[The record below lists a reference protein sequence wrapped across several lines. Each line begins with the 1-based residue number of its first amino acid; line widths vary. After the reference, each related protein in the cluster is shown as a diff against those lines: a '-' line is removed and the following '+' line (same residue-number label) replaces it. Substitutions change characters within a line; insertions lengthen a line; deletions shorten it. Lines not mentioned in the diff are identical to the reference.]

1 MTAAKRNR
9 LAIGLVLAVAGALGA
24 QAPFAAAK
32 EADSPRAH
40 TAAAKK
46 KSHAS
51 GAHNAKAKAKKPST
65 HGHATAEA
73 AKKSHTPKAHPAKTA
88 AKKSHTRH
96 GHAVVVKNVP
106 MPSRR
111 PASLPRLAASV
122 PLPQP
127 TPLAR
132 AGQPLQ
138 QAALPRPVP
147 LPKDRPQLVAD
158 RFVPVPQPPQRNDSQ
173 VSAYA
178 EASVATRS
186 LMFDSRAMFNPVI
199 RPVARTFVFAP
210 TASTS
215 AADIDELK
223 RVIAFARKGKEDD
236 ANAAEKAISDPVAR
250 KLAEWIILRSDNTT
264 PSFQRYATFID
275 ANPSW
280 PQVTFFTRRAEN
292 ALWNDKIDNATVLAF
307 FAHRQPSTAKGR
319 YMLARALLAK
329 GERAAATALV
339 RYAWR
344 NEDCSSDVESQVLD
358 MFGSML
364 TREDHKVRMERRFY
378 ADDIEAGMR
387 EAHRLG
393 GAQLA
398 IGRARTAVIA
408 RENKAKALLD
418 DVPESARHDAGY
430 IFARVQWLRRHDKP
444 DEAAKLALTAPHNAA
459 DLVDTNKWWRE
470 TRLLVR
476 KLLDDNHPQT
486 AYRVAREAPTPT
498 HDNYRVDQHFTL
510 GWIALRYLHDPK
522 TAAIHFA
529 RIPVGTNNPW
539 ALGRA
544 GYWQG
549 RAADAMGEHSEAR
562 AFYAAAAEYADT
574 YYGQLARGRLGLPD
588 LGLRGPPHFT
598 ARQIA
603 TLRNLEVVRAV
614 ELLYEIG
621 ERDMLPSVYYSL
633 GETGTDVAG
642 LSILGEIA
650 AKHKD
655 ARSMMLLGKEAYNRG
670 LPLGYYA
677 YPTFG
682 LPNYKP
688 IAPPIG
694 QVVAYSIAR
703 QESSF
708 NQKDVSSANAMGL
721 MQVTPEAGRDT
732 AKRYKVHY
740 DRKRLLSDSVYNM
753 QMGAAELSNL
763 FDGYNGSYLL
773 TFAGYNAGRGRVQEW
788 IGRFGDPRKPGVDP
802 VDWVERIPFSE
813 TRNYVQRIM
822 ENLQVYRARFGGG
835 NKLLIEADM
844 QRGAKN

>member
-1 MTAAKRNR
+1 MNASKWNR
-9 LAIGLVLAVAGALGA
+9 LGIGLALAAAGALSA
-24 QAPFAAAK
+24 QVAIAAAK
-32 EADSPRAH
+32 KGDSPPAH

-46 KSHAS
+46 THTP
-51 GAHNAKAKAKKPST
+51 NTRTAKAKAKKPHSPKA
-65 HGHATAEA
+65 HAKAA
-73 AKKSHTPKAHPAKTA
+73 AKKGRARHAH
-88 AKKSHTRH
+88 H
-96 GHAVVVKNVP
+96 VVVKNVP
-106 MPSRR
+106 MPSAR
-111 PASLPRLAASV
+111 PASLPRRASAV
-122 PLPQP
+122 PMPPLS
-127 TPLAR
+127 PLAR
-132 AGQPLQ
+132 KAQPPAQAQVPQHTVLPQ
-138 QAALPRPVP
+138 QAP
-147 LPKDRPQLVAD
+147 LPKNRPQLVAD
-158 RFVPVPQPPQRNDSQ
+158 SFVAVPQPPQRADTQ
-173 VSAYA
+173 VSAFA
-178 EASVATRS
+178 AADVATRS
-186 LMFDSRAMFNPVI
+186 LMFDSGSMFNPVI
-199 RPVARTFVFAP
+199 RPVARSFVFAP

-223 RVIAFARKGKEDD
+223 RVIAFARKGKEDE
-236 ANAAEKAISDPVAR
+236 ANAAEKAITDPVAR

-264 PSFQRYATFID
+264 PSFLRYAAFVN

-280 PQVTFFTRRAEN
+280 PHITLFTRRAEN
-292 ALWNDKIDNATVLAF
+292 ALWNDKLDNAAVLAF
-307 FAHRQPSTAKGR
+307 FAHRQPTTAKGR
-319 YMLARALLAK
+319 FMLARALLAK

-344 NEDCSSDVESQVLD
+344 NQDCSADVENQVLD
-358 MFGSML
+358 MFGGML

-418 DVPESARHDAGY
+418 AVPESARHDAGY
-430 IFARVQWLRRHDKP
+430 IFARLQWLRRHDKP
-444 DEAAKLALTAPHNAA
+444 DEAAKLVLTAPRDAA
-459 DLVDTNKWWRE
+459 RLVETNKWWRE

-476 KLLDDNHPQT
+476 KLLDDHHPQT
-486 AYRVAREAPTPT
+486 AYRVAREAPTPSR
-498 HDNYRVDQHFTL
+498 DNYRVDQHFTL

-539 ALGRA
+539 ALSRA

-549 RAADAMGEHSEAR
+549 RAADAMGEHAEAK
-562 AFYAAAAEYADT
+562 AFYAAGAQYADT

-588 LGLRGPPHFT
+588 LGLHGRPHFT
-598 ARQIA
+598 SRQIA
-603 TLRNLEVVRAV
+603 TLHNLEVVRAI
-614 ELLYEIG
+614 ELLYAIG
-621 ERDMLPSVYYSL
+621 ERNMLPSIYYSL

-655 ARSMMLLGKEAYNRG
+655 ARSMMMLGKEAYNRG

-682 LPNYKP
+682 LPDYRP
-688 IAPPIG
+688 VAPPIG
-694 QVVAYSIAR
+694 HVVAYSIAR
-703 QESSF
+703 QESAF
-708 NQKDVSSANAMGL
+708 NQKDVSSAHAMGL
-721 MQVTPEAGRDT
+721 MQVTPEAGYDT

-740 DRKRLLSDSVYNM
+740 DRKRLLSDPVYNM
-753 QMGAAELSNL
+753 QMGTAELSNL

-773 TFAGYNAGRGRVQEW
+773 TFAGYNAGRGRVQQW
-788 IGRFGDPRKPGVDP
+788 IAAFGDPRKPGVDP